1 LSAQVVVRMLNR
13 ADHEDVLAHGETVP

>member
-1 LSAQVVVRMLNR
+1 LSAQDVVSMLNR

>member
-1 LSAQVVVRMLNR
+1 LCAQDVVRMLNR